1 MINTRSQSLNQE
13 RTEMRMINLVV
24 RSKEEIKKGVIIEEE
39 MMVNM
44 GTGLK
49 EMGNMINNMKQK
61 VIELEKIVLIIA
73 EEIKIISMMRR
84 DLMKEE
90 ADIKIMIEEEKDQH
104 KSLIQK
110 ERQRLEKIVQIIGE
124 DI

>member
-73 EEIKIISMMRR
+73 EEIKIISMMRG